1 MIIDD
6 IVNIIYNKR
15 RKIMLEENRDSSFV
29 IYIGEDYWK
38 VMMDELIGY
47 LPSVAYDVYQ
57 NHGKRIM
64 GFPIYRVISP
74 EHGIQVFEL

>member
-1 MIIDD
+1 MIVDD
-6 IVNIIYNKR
+6 IINVIYNKR

-38 VMMDELIGY
+38 IMMDELIGY
-47 LPSVAYDVYQ
+47 LPSVVYDIYQ
-57 NHGKRIM
+57 NRGERIM